1 MTQPP
6 QSSQPDRPDRQDGGT
21 VLHRFGEWARRTPRA
36 PALITGDETV
46 PYAVLDAESDRLAR
60 HLTDGGL
67 PAHGLVALALPRQR
81 ELVTAL
87 LAVLKAG
94 GTYTVLDVADPRV
107 GRRQLAA
114 LAPDLLIARPIDEA
128 RLDGGEGLRTLD
140 PDRAPGPGPGA
151 DAEPGPPSTRTA
163 GAGGAAVLFTGAP
176 DPRPVPVGHATL
188 LAAHEGWAEA
198 ARLAPGDR
206 HLFTAGPDTT
216 PFAAGWTRALCSG
229 GALVLPEGAA
239 WLPGQARRA
248 VRKAEVSVLHTDP
261 AGAAELLLAQEPPA
275 SDIAPFRRGPDAELR
290 SLRLLAVSGD
300 RLYLDEH
307 SAFQDRLRPGA
318 RVLNVYALTEAAGTG
333 AWFELP
339 QLPRPL
345 DGPERISLLGTPFPG
360 CGVRVLD
367 GQLTVDPPGGGEAIA
382 TGDLGVLRPD
392 GLLEFAG
399 RAADRIEA
407 EDGTR
412 IDPYP
417 LESEIRAHTSVG
429 TALVTRVSVAGGG
442 HRLVAYLSPPH
453 GLPAEV
459 LPDTARLREHLK
471 GRVPADAVPRAVVRM
486 RATPRTRAGREDRTQ
501 VPQPPLLLAPVGGG
515 RGGGKYG
522 GVRTAGTAGSQ
533 EVVPLAFALGCGAP
547 LLGLLARMFTG
558 VIWPGST
565 DLTGVPNPWAL
576 LFWILYLCESL
587 AFGAG
592 VVFLL
597 NGRRPMLAQGRG
609 RGITTAAHLAIAYLL
624 IAWWPQDNLYRL
636 AAKQDWPRQAA
647 LVYAFN
653 VPLMVA
659 ALVVAVYAT
668 RKPVS
673 PFDFDD

>member
-1 MTQPP
+1 MTQSP
-6 QSSQPDRPDRQDGGT
+6 QSSQPDHPARQGADT
-21 VLHRFGEWARRTPRA
+21 VLHRFGEWARRTPEA

-60 HLTDGGL
+60 DLTDGNL
-67 PAHGLVALALPRQR
+67 PANGLVALALPRQS

-94 GTYTVLDVADPRV
+94 GVYAVLDVADPRG

-114 LAPDLLIARPIDEA
+114 LAPDLLVAGHADAA
-128 RLDGGEGLRTLD
+128 RLDAGKGVRILHPGRGADGAAPPPLPAPAPT
-140 PDRAPGPGPGA
+140 PAPGH
-151 DAEPGPPSTRTA
+151 
-163 GAGGAAVLFTGAP
+163 GGAAVLFTGAAT
-176 DPRPVPVGHATL
+176 PRPVPVGHALL
-188 LAAHEGWAEA
+188 LAAYEGWAET
-198 ARLAPGDR
+198 ARLTPGDR

-229 GALVLPEGAA
+229 GALVLPETAA
-239 WLPGQARRA
+239 WLPGQVRRA
-248 VRKAEVSVLHTDP
+248 VRKAEVSVVHTDP
-261 AGAAELLLAQEPPA
+261 AGAADLLLAQEPPA
-275 SDIAPFRRGPDAELR
+275 SDIAPFRLAPDAELR

-339 QLPRPL
+339 QLPAPL

-360 CGVRVLD
+360 CRVRVLD

-392 GLLEFAG
+392 GLLEFGG

-417 LESEIRAHTSVG
+417 LESEIRAHASVG
-429 TALVTRVSVAGGG
+429 TALVARVSVAGGG

-471 GRVPADAVPRAVVRM
+471 GKVPADAVPRAVVRM
-486 RATPRTRAGREDRTQ
+486 RALPRTRAGREDRTQ
-501 VPQPPLLLAPVGGG
+501 VPQPPLLLAPVAGG

-522 GVRTAGTAGSQ
+522 GVRTSGTAGSQ
-533 EVVPLAFALGCGAP
+533 EVLPLGSALGCGAP
-547 LLGLLARMFTG
+547 LLGLLALAFTS

-565 DLTGVPNPWAL
+565 DLTGVPNPWAA

-592 VVFLL
+592 VVFLFS
-597 NGRRPMLAQGRG
+597 GRGPMLAQRRG

-653 VPLMVA
+653 VPLMIA
-659 ALVVAVYAT
+659 ALVVAIYAT

>member
-1 MTQPP
+1 
-6 QSSQPDRPDRQDGGT
+6 
-21 VLHRFGEWARRTPRA
+21 
-36 PALITGDETV
+36 
-46 PYAVLDAESDRLAR
+46 
-60 HLTDGGL
+60 
-67 PAHGLVALALPRQR
+67 
-81 ELVTAL
+81 
-87 LAVLKAG
+87 
-94 GTYTVLDVADPRV
+94 
-107 GRRQLAA
+107 
-114 LAPDLLIARPIDEA
+114 
-128 RLDGGEGLRTLD
+128 
-140 PDRAPGPGPGA
+140 
-151 DAEPGPPSTRTA
+151 
-163 GAGGAAVLFTGAP
+163 
-176 DPRPVPVGHATL
+176 
-188 LAAHEGWAEA
+188 
-198 ARLAPGDR
+198 
-206 HLFTAGPDTT
+206 
-216 PFAAGWTRALCSG
+216 CSG
-229 GALVLPEGAA
+229 GALVLPETAA
-239 WLPGQARRA
+239 WLPGQVRRA
-248 VRKAEVSVLHTDP
+248 VRKAEVSVVHTDP
-261 AGAAELLLAQEPPA
+261 AGAADLLLAQGPPA
-275 SDIAPFRRGPDAELR
+275 SDIAPFRLEPDAELR

-307 SAFQDRLRPGA
+307 SALQDRLRPGA

-360 CGVRVLD
+360 CRVRVHD
-367 GQLTVDPPGGGEAIA
+367 GHLTVDPPGGGEAIA

-392 GLLEFAG
+392 GLLEFGG

-407 EDGTR
+407 GDGTR

-417 LESEIRAHTSVG
+417 LESEIRAHPAVG
-429 TALVTRVSVAGGG
+429 TALVNRVAVAGGG

-471 GRVPADAVPRAVVRM
+471 GKVPADAVPRAVVRM
-486 RATPRTRAGREDRTQ
+486 RALPRTRAGREDRTQ
-501 VPQPPLLLAPVGGG
+501 VPQPPLLLAPVAGG

-522 GVRTAGTAGSQ
+522 GVRTAGAAGSQ
-533 EVVPLAFALGCGAP
+533 EVLPLGSALGCGAP
-547 LLGLLARMFTG
+547 LLGLLALAFTS

-565 DLTGVPNPWAL
+565 DLTGVPNPWAA

-592 VVFLL
+592 VVFLFS
-597 NGRRPMLAQGRG
+597 GRGPMLAQRRG
-609 RGITTAAHLAIAYLL
+609 RGITAAAHLAIAYLL

-653 VPLMVA
+653 VPLMIA

>member
-1 MTQPP
+1 MTQSP
-6 QSSQPDRPDRQDGGT
+6 QSSQPDDPARQGADT
-21 VLHRFGEWARRTPRA
+21 VLHRFGTWARRTPRA

-46 PYAVLDAESDRLAR
+46 PYSVLDAESDRLAR
-60 HLTDGGL
+60 HLTGADL
-67 PAHGLVALALPRQR
+67 PANGLVALALPRQR

-94 GTYTVLDVADPRV
+94 GTYAVLDVADPRG

-114 LAPDLLIARPIDEA
+114 LAPDLLIAGPADAA
-128 RLDGGEGLRTLD
+128 RLDAGKGLRVLHPGEGADGTAPPHPL
-140 PDRAPGPGPGA
+140 PPAPGH
-151 DAEPGPPSTRTA
+151 
-163 GAGGAAVLFTGAP
+163 GGAAVLFTGAAA
-176 DPRPVPVGHATL
+176 PRPVPAGPALL
-188 LAAHEGWAEA
+188 LAAHEAWAEV
-198 ARLAPGDR
+198 ARLTPGDR

-229 GALVLPEGAA
+229 GALVLPESAA
-239 WLPGQARRA
+239 WLPGQVRRA
-248 VRKAEVSVLHTDP
+248 VRKAEVSVVHTDP
-261 AGAAELLLAQEPPA
+261 AGAVDLLFAQEPPTPA
-275 SDIAPFRRGPDAELR
+275 AVPFRREPDAELR

-307 SAFQDRLRPGA
+307 SALQDRLRPGA

-360 CGVRVLD
+360 CRVRVLD
-367 GQLTVDPPGGGEAIA
+367 GQLAVDPPGGGETIA
-382 TGDLGVLRPD
+382 TGDLGALRPD
-392 GLLEFAG
+392 GLLEFGG

-407 EDGTR
+407 ADGTR
-412 IDPYP
+412 LDPHP
-417 LESEIRAHTSVG
+417 LESEIRAHASVG
-429 TALVTRVSVAGGG
+429 TALVARVAVTGGG

-459 LPDTARLREHLK
+459 LPDTARLREHLSGK
-471 GRVPADAVPRAVVRM
+471 VPAGSVPRAVVRV
-486 RATPRTRAGREDRTQ
+486 RALPRTRAGREDRTQ
-501 VPQPPLLLAPVGGG
+501 VPQPPLLLAPVPGG

-522 GVRTAGTAGSQ
+522 GARAAGGTE

-592 VVFLL
+592 VAFLFS
-597 NGRRPMLAQGRG
+597 GRGPMLAQRRG

-653 VPLMVA
+653 VPLMIA

-668 RKPVS
+668 RKPRS

>member
-6 QSSQPDRPDRQDGGT
+6 QSSQPDRPAREGADT
-21 VLHRFGEWARRTPRA
+21 VLHRFGEWARRTPQA

-60 HLTDGGL
+60 QLTDGGL
-67 PAHGLVALALPRQR
+67 PANGLVALALPRHR

-87 LAVLKAG
+87 LAVLKADG
-94 GTYTVLDVADPRV
+94 VYTVLDVADPRV

-114 LAPDLLIARPIDEA
+114 LAPDLLIARPTDEA
-128 RLDGGEGLRTLD
+128 RLDAGGGLRVLHPGEGADGT
-140 PDRAPGPGPGA
+140 AP
-151 DAEPGPPSTRTA
+151 PPAPTA
-163 GAGGAAVLFTGAP
+163 GPGGAAVLFTGAP
-176 DPRPVPVGHATL
+176 EPRPVPVGHATL
-188 LAAHEGWAEA
+188 LAAHEGWVQA
-198 ARLAPGDR
+198 ARLTPGDR

-229 GALVLPEGAA
+229 GALVLPEGAV
-239 WLPGQARRA
+239 WLPGQVRRA
-248 VRKAEVSVLHTDP
+248 VREAEVSVLHTDP
-261 AGAAELLLAQEPPA
+261 AGAVELLLEQEPPA
-275 SDIAPFRRGPDAELR
+275 SDIAPFRWGPDAELR

-367 GQLTVDPPGGGEAIA
+367 GELVVDPPGGGEAIA

-392 GLLEFAG
+392 GLLEFGG
-399 RAADRIEA
+399 RTGDRIETA
-407 EDGTR
+407 DGSG
-412 IDPYP
+412 IDPYA
-417 LESEIRAHTSVG
+417 LESEIRTHAGVG
-429 TALVTRVSVAGGG
+429 TALVGRVAVTGGG
-442 HRLVAYLSPPH
+442 HRLVAYLAPPP
-453 GLPAEV
+453 GVPADY
-459 LPDTARLREHLK
+459 LPDAALLREHLK
-471 GRVPADAVPRAVVRM
+471 GKVPAAGFPRAVVRM
-486 RATPRTRAGREDRTQ
+486 RALPRTRAGREDRTQ
-501 VPQPPLLLAPVGGG
+501 VPQPPLLLAPVTGG

-547 LLGLLARMFTG
+547 VLGLLARGFTG

-565 DLTGVPNPWAL
+565 DLTGVPGHWAM

-592 VVFLL
+592 VMFLL
-597 NGRRPMLAQGRG
+597 NGRRPMLAQRRG

-659 ALVVAVYAT
+659 ALVVAVWAT

>member
-1 MTQPP
+1 MTQSP
-6 QSSQPDRPDRQDGGT
+6 QSSQPDHPASQGAGT
-21 VLHRFGEWARRTPRA
+21 VLDRFGEWARRTPRA

-46 PYAVLDAESDRLAR
+46 PYAQLDAESDRLAR
-60 HLTDGGL
+60 HLTDADL

-94 GTYTVLDVADPRV
+94 RVYTVLDVADPRG

-114 LAPDLLIARPIDEA
+114 LAPDLLIAGPADAA
-128 RLDGGEGLRTLD
+128 RLDAGKGLRVLHPGEGADGTA
-140 PDRAPGPGPGA
+140 PPPPPAPGH
-151 DAEPGPPSTRTA
+151 
-163 GAGGAAVLFTGAP
+163 GAAVLFTGAAT
-176 DPRPVPVGHATL
+176 PRPVPVGHALL
-188 LAAHEGWAEA
+188 LAAYEGWAET
-198 ARLAPGDR
+198 ARLTPGDR

-229 GALVLPEGAA
+229 GALVLPETAA
-239 WLPGQARRA
+239 WLPGHALRA
-248 VRKAEVSVLHTDP
+248 VRTAEVSVLHTDP
-261 AGAAELLLAQEPPA
+261 AGAAELLSEQE
-275 SDIAPFRRGPDAELR
+275 SIAPFRREPDAELR

-307 SAFQDRLRPGA
+307 SALQDRLRPGA

-360 CGVRVLD
+360 CRVRVLD
-367 GQLTVDPPGGGEAIA
+367 GQLTVDPPGGGETVA

-417 LESEIRAHTSVG
+417 LESEIRTHAAVG
-429 TALVTRVSVAGGG
+429 TALVSRVAVAGGG

-471 GRVPADAVPRAVVRM
+471 GKVPADAVPRAVVRM
-486 RATPRTRAGREDRTQ
+486 RALPRTRAGREDRTQ

-515 RGGGKYG
+515 RGGGKSG
-522 GVRTAGTAGSQ
+522 GVRTAGAAGSQ
-533 EVVPLAFALGCGAP
+533 DVVPLAFGLGCGAP
-547 LLGLLARMFTG
+547 LLGLLARVLTG

-592 VVFLL
+592 VVFLFS
-597 NGRRPMLAQGRG
+597 GRGPMLAQRRG